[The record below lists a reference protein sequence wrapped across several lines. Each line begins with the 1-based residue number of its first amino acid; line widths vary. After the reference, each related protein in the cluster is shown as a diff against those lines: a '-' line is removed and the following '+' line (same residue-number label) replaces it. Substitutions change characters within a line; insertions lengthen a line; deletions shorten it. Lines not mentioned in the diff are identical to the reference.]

1 MGRTVENA
9 ICAYPAEVNQYM
21 RIRKKGPGE
30 DEEKMMMKI
39 EKRTR

>member
-1 MGRTVENA
+1 
-9 ICAYPAEVNQYM
+9 M